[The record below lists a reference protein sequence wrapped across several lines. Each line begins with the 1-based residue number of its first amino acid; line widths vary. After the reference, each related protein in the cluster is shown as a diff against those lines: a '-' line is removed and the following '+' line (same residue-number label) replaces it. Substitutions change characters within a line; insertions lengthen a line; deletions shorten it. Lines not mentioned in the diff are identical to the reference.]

1 MEEIEL
7 TEEQE
12 KEFLNG
18 QGNIE
23 QEENEG
29 VGDLDE

>member
-1 MEEIEL
+1 MKEIEL

>member
-18 QGNIE
+18 QGNIDK
-23 QEENEG
+23 EENEG

>member
-18 QGNIE
+18 QGDIE
-23 QEENEG
+23 QEGIED